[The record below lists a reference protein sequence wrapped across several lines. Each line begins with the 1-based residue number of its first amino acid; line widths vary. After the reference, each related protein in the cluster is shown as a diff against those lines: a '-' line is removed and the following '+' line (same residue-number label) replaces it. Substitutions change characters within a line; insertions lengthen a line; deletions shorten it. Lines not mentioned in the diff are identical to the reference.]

1 MSESDS
7 EPDDNFVT
15 PHGSPSN
22 WQPDLPP
29 IVLDNAA
36 SDESL
41 DVFADWDHPKQSN
54 QNRRGSYSAN
64 DLRRKTE
71 KENATPKHRLGSIDI
86 CKSNLMSVPPCTSRS
101 VSLDDG
107 VKNQISETYD
117 VDWSGATRQRGVV
130 LVSDGQKEGE
140 VIQQLDVMG
149 LNEDMIHKDFLRHNY
164 DGIRPHS
171 PVVIHSATNVIQD
184 SLVYLNQPE
193 KEEPASNSR
202 EGKFSSLLSVFKQ
215 EDKVFVET
223 CAFQEAEEILENYF
237 RVMLTGRPGD
247 GKSAI
252 AKHIIVKKCR
262 QGFRFVLLNGS
273 TDFDSVKFDEKILL
287 FFDDIF
293 GVTVFD
299 RSRTEDIQ
307 RILWQ
312 LDNILMDKCGDVLMI
327 MTSRAHILQEAMKV
341 LKNPD
346 FVSKVTTDL
355 ADHLN
360 DREKMQ
366 IMRKHFQFLNLKREE
381 SFFEQAI
388 VLSPNHGFPHC
399 VQMFAQSPA
408 LRKRGVDFF
417 RSPIEYLMQ
426 NLNVMKIAKPL
437 EFAVLVYIAL
447 RDGKINR
454 YARKFPNQDGLRM
467 EFIRKMVGVE
477 LDLDLAHL
485 LSCKSEELSL
495 FLSDSDNSR
504 IFRHPSIQDAVTFM
518 MGEESTSDIIDV
530 CSFDFISA
538 RIRTSQY
545 KCQNNEKIIS
555 VQRQHFPII
564 AQRLVEEIKHGN
576 IRDVCF
582 HQAMTDQEFVS
593 VICKG
598 STLGKSFKGTRAQAE
613 ADLLSYVQFDTIHK
627 FFGSLLYWSSVAN
640 TTYLTQTLLQ
650 MDGMQLLLE
659 EERDWMQKQ
668 LRECF
673 IFTILHGTDVV
684 LARHIGRL
692 VDDKVSQ
699 GTTVFTQDILNILKE
714 PLYSQI
720 FSEVS
725 LKLSPLQAA
734 TLSIGSAAL
743 DIVKYLLPFV
753 KQADILKSSISMAMK
768 LQRQDIVEAF
778 LILTNLSLDRED
790 ILCALKN
797 GDFTFVKEYANADV
811 LCLSLKSLNEEDIR
825 AIFEQI
831 DSPVFLEIVS
841 HLEQKELEQIY
852 RRGLPYVKS
861 VEVASKLTQNL
872 TTVDISE
879 LSLDIFQN
887 TLNKDVL
894 EFLIAQGANV
904 NISDTEGLTALFLV
918 NDHAILTKLLENGAS
933 VNSRESISNRNP
945 LMHHGI
951 NGTLSCSLFET
962 FLKYGISM
970 KETCSKGQNLLM
982 QIVSS
987 WNVRKH
993 KEVRKDEQ
1001 QLLKMI
1007 IRETIDFSLCDKQGN
1022 NVLHIC
1028 MLANVPMSVFEL
1040 ILEKKCEINTK
1051 NMAGFAPIHLAV
1063 SFVYTKS
1070 KKKQWRPI
1078 MLEHLQYLLRSG
1090 AGVNAQNKDGDTIL
1104 HLVMKSF
1111 VDRLNYYDEKLTSYE
1126 KLNEESKFTLMNSAL
1141 DLLLLYNIDLN
1152 KRNEERCT
1160 AFNLLSKTR
1169 SRRCL
1174 QIVEKFLHHKA
1185 AFGMSEFLTILTICS
1200 KHENSNHSWS
1210 VMQALREFA
1219 FLRWKDLFASSQ
1231 CARCEEYSCFVKLIE
1246 NHEATDQTVLGTLK
1260 SVSSLQ
1266 VNTKERILKT
1276 VVAVLSDTQQ
1286 EGLKLVC
1293 SSLDHWCKSLDK
1305 SEFVSALFFGILAH
1319 VLHFFNYRQSS
1330 IIRFRDV
1337 ASMISQDIDVLILM
1351 LNHHSEVTGNRQL
1364 NLLMNYLE
1372 SDMDDDTI
1380 INSVIPVLLPVNFDM
1395 DTEINGTTLL
1405 IGALKSS
1412 VSRQKLLQF
1421 LCDKGADVN
1430 KWIGA
1435 NKKQSPLLTVL
1446 INDNK
1451 KVQKTLSYDN
1461 LYKRF
1466 TFITSDKE
1474 ICGST
1479 QLRLLLRNGLNLRKE
1494 HTLFKY
1500 VRIEDCCLKSL
1511 ELLMSS
1517 GVAADEADDTGQTLL
1532 HKLCSPSNLSET
1544 VKKPFNRLDILRLLL
1559 SFDCDLN
1566 RQDKDGNT
1574 PAHLLSMRRHQNGL
1588 EEIISKGIDINL
1600 QNRKG
1605 ETCLHLSADNAAS
1618 VQCLIQ
1624 YGCDVNLTT
1633 NEGCNAL
1640 HSFFS
1645 LSSESKKPKRG
1656 LTLAIEKRFQDIQG
1670 LRVISLLL
1678 DAGIDINAREN
1689 RGMTVCHM
1697 TAYFFDAKWI
1707 NEIFRL
1713 LIRNGANVLLHDNEG
1728 KSPIHYVLCRMQK
1741 SNQDVV
1747 KLLMPALKTLIRHDS
1762 KSLEEHRIR
1771 SLAEPDKSP
1780 ELSDLFDDS

>member
-1 MSESDS
+1 MSGTDS

-15 PHGSPSN
+15 PVGSPDK
-22 WQPDLPP
+22 WQTDLPA
-29 IVLDNAA
+29 IVLNNAA
-36 SDESL
+36 SEESL
-41 DVFADWDHPKQSN
+41 DVFEDVDHPKQSKH
-54 QNRRGSYSAN
+54 NRRGSFSTN
-64 DLRRKTE
+64 DLRKKTE
-71 KENATPKHRLGSIDI
+71 KENTLPKHRLGSIDI
-86 CKSNLMSVPPCTSRS
+86 CKSNFISAPPYTSRS

-107 VKNQISETYD
+107 VKDQISETYD
-117 VDWSGATRQRGVV
+117 VDWNGATRQRGVV

-149 LNEDMIHKDFLRHNY
+149 LYEDRIHKDHLRHNY
-164 DGIRPHS
+164 DDFSPHS

-193 KEEPASNSR
+193 KEEPTSNSR
-202 EGKFSSLLSVFKQ
+202 GKLSSLLSIFKQ

-223 CAFQEAEEILENYF
+223 RAFQEAEEILENYF
-237 RVMLTGRPGD
+237 RVMLTGQPGD

-252 AKHIIVKKCR
+252 AKHLIVKKYR

-273 TDFDSVKFDEKILL
+273 TDFESVKFDEKMLL

-312 LDNILMDKCGDVLMI
+312 LDNIVMDRCGDVLMI
-327 MTSRAHILQEAMKV
+327 MTSRTHILQEAMKV
-341 LKNPD
+341 LKNPE

-355 ADHLN
+355 AGHLN

-366 IMRKHFQFLNLKREE
+366 IMRKHFKFFNIQREE

-426 NLNVMKIAKPL
+426 NLNVMKTAKPL
-437 EFAVLVYIAL
+437 EFAVLVYTAL
-447 RDGKINR
+447 RDGRINR
-454 YARKFPNQDGLRM
+454 YVRKFPNQDALRM
-467 EFIRKMVGVE
+467 EFIKKMIGVE
-477 LDLDLAHL
+477 SVLDLSQI
-485 LSCKSEELSL
+485 LSCKSEDLSL
-495 FLSDSDNSR
+495 FLSDSENIR

-518 MGEESTSDIIDV
+518 MGEESTSDIIDI

-538 RIRTSQY
+538 RIRTSRY

-593 VICKG
+593 VFCKA
-598 STLGKSFKGTRAQAE
+598 STLSKCLNGTTTQAE
-613 ADLLSYVQFDTIHK
+613 AELLSYVQFDTIHK

-640 TTYLTQTLLQ
+640 NTCLTQSLLQ
-650 MDGMQLLLE
+650 MDGLQWLLDS
-659 EERDWMQKQ
+659 ERDWTQRQ
-668 LRECF
+668 LRESF

-692 VDDKVSQ
+692 IDDNVSQ
-699 GTTVFTQDILNILKE
+699 GTTIFTQDILNILKE

-734 TLSIGSAAL
+734 TLSIGSASL
-743 DIVKYLLPFV
+743 DIGKFLLPFT
-753 KQADILKSSISMAMK
+753 KQTDDLKTSFSMAMK
-768 LQRQDIVEAF
+768 LRRQDIVEAF
-778 LILTNLSLDRED
+778 LTLTNLSLDREN
-790 ILCALKN
+790 ILCALRN
-797 GDFTFVKEYANADV
+797 GEFTFVKKYAKAD
-811 LCLSLKSLNEEDIR
+811 LIWSSMKSFNDEDIMT
-825 AIFEQI
+825 IFAQI
-831 DSPVFLEIVS
+831 DSPAFLDIFAQ
-841 HLEQKELEQIY
+841 LEQKELKRLY
-852 RRGLPYVKS
+852 RKGLPYVKS
-861 VEVASKLTQNL
+861 VEVASALTQTL

-879 LSLDIFQN
+879 SSLDIFQN
-887 TLNKDVL
+887 TVNKDVL
-894 EFLIAQGANV
+894 EFLIAQGADVNV
-904 NISDTEGLTALFLV
+904 CDKEGLTPLFLV
-918 NDHAILTKLLENGAS
+918 NDHSILTKLLENGAS
-933 VNSRESISNRNP
+933 VNSRESISNRNA
-945 LMHHGI
+945 LMHHGT
-951 NGTLSCSLFET
+951 NGTLSCLLFET
-962 FLKYGISM
+962 FLKHGTPM
-970 KETCSKGQNLLM
+970 KEFCSKGQNLLM
-982 QIVSS
+982 QIISS

-993 KEVRKDEQ
+993 TEVRKNEL

-1007 IRETIDFSLCDKQGN
+1007 ITETEDFDLCDNQGN
-1022 NVLHIC
+1022 NVLHVC
-1028 MLANVPMSVFEL
+1028 MLANVPLCVFEL
-1040 ILEKKCEINTK
+1040 ILEKKCKINTK
-1051 NMAGFAPIHLAV
+1051 NLAGFAPIHLAV

-1070 KKKQWRPI
+1070 KKKQWKPI
-1078 MLEHLQYLLRSG
+1078 MLEHLQCLLRAG
-1090 AGVNAQNKDGDTIL
+1090 ADVNIQNKDGDTIL

-1111 VDRLNYYDEKLTSYE
+1111 VDRLNYYDERLTSYE
-1126 KLNEESKFTLMNSAL
+1126 KLNEESRFTLINSAI

-1169 SRRCL
+1169 SRRSL

-1185 AFGMSEFLTILTICS
+1185 EFGMSEFLTILAICS
-1200 KHENSNHSWS
+1200 KHENSIHSWS
-1210 VMQALREFA
+1210 VMQAYKEFSS
-1219 FLRWKDLFASSQ
+1219 LRWRDVFASSH
-1231 CARCEEYSCFVKLIE
+1231 CARCEDYSCFVQLIKS
-1246 NHEATDQTVLGTLK
+1246 HEASEHTVIGTLQ

-1266 VNTKERILKT
+1266 MNTKERILKT
-1276 VVAVLSDTQQ
+1276 IVAILSESHL

-1293 SSLDHWCKSLDK
+1293 ASIDDGCNSFEK
-1305 SEFVSALFFGILAH
+1305 SEFVSALFFGILAY
-1319 VLHFFNYRQSS
+1319 VLHFFNYRRTS
-1330 IIRFRDV
+1330 IIRIRDV

-1351 LNHHSEVTGNRQL
+1351 LSNHSQVCENRQL

-1372 SDMDDDTI
+1372 SDMDDETI
-1380 INSVIPVLLPVNFDM
+1380 MNSVIPVLLPVKFDV
-1395 DTEINGTTLL
+1395 DTEINDSTLL
-1405 IGALKSS
+1405 IGALKSP

-1430 KWIGA
+1430 KCIGT

-1451 KVQKTLSYDN
+1451 KVQKTLTYDN

-1474 ICGST
+1474 LCGST
-1479 QLRLLLRNGLNLRKE
+1479 QLRLLLQNGLNLRKA
-1494 HTLFKY
+1494 HTLFNY
-1500 VRIEDCCLKSL
+1500 VSIEDCCLKSL
-1511 ELLMSS
+1511 KLLMSH
-1517 GVAADEADDTGQTLL
+1517 GLAADEGDDTGQTLL

-1566 RQDKDGNT
+1566 RQDKEGNT

-1588 EEIISKGIDINL
+1588 EELISKGIDINL

-1633 NEGCNAL
+1633 KEGLNAL

-1645 LSSESKKPKRG
+1645 LSSEIKKPKRG

-1670 LRVISLLL
+1670 LRVINLLL

-1697 TAYFFDAKWI
+1697 AAYFFDAKWI

-1713 LIRNGANVLLHDNEG
+1713 LIRSGANVTLHDNEG
-1728 KSPIHYVLCRMQK
+1728 KSAIHHLLCRMQT

-1747 KLLMPALKTLIRHDS
+1747 KLLMPALKILIRHDS
-1762 KSLEEHRIR
+1762 KCLEELKLR
-1771 SLAEPDKSP
+1771 SHSESDNSP
-1780 ELSDLFDDS
+1780 ELSDLFNNS